1 MPRIPVYQERQQASQ
16 NIALP
21 QAVSPIGGKAISA
34 AGQML
39 EEFAKTQYNF
49 ELETAKAEA
58 AAEMPEQYAE
68 ALQMFEQQKANA
80 QPGAKD
86 FVSTFAKTLDVWAE
100 DKLKS
105 ASSIKRKIMTQS
117 LAQTRKEVL
126 NKALAFQVG
135 EGQAYRK
142 ASVNR
147 GIAASIKAIELDPTP
162 ENLQKQYDDMM
173 PVLLSLDALP
183 SEKLE
188 MTTQLEEGLAESG
201 AKALAERNPGLLLAQ
216 YERGISTGDVNQS
229 NPFLAKLPP
238 EKVDGILK
246 IARANRD
253 TLMVNDFSANG
264 KSPTVMLADM
274 ASGQVGEWSAIWE
287 LMSPVE
293 QDAVKNRY
301 VERVGQTAAVKA
313 NEEKLVKKEN
323 ERKAIDLREQYYRG
337 QIGAN
342 ALISQLKELDEL
354 NPAELKSI
362 LKGDEKEDNYQLIG
376 RLESMVDRGQLGE
389 AQIDE
394 YANNGTISWKSANA
408 LKRQARSGETPM
420 RNAERYIDN
429 ALGVPDPLTPG
440 FTANRLRAA
449 EVKNQLRQKEYD
461 AAQKGQ
467 PFDSFAEAQ
476 SLVSG
481 RIKQEDIQAIKESRD
496 QLRLELTKNGL
507 QYSEDYNKEDL
518 EKAGLNKMTVDR
530 VLRLLKAVRG

>member
-1 MPRIPVYQERQQASQ
+1 MPRIPIYQERQQVSQ

-21 QAVSPIGGKAISA
+21 QAAPSIGGKAIGV
-34 AGQML
+34 AGKML
-39 EEFAKTQYNF
+39 EGFANVQYDIDI
-49 ELETAKAEA
+49 EQAKAEA

-68 ALQMFEQQKANA
+68 ALQLFEQEKTNA

-86 FVSTFAKTLDVWAE
+86 FVSQFAKVLDPWAE
-100 DKLKS
+100 EKLKN
-105 ASSIKRKIMTQS
+105 ASPIKRKIITQS

-126 NKALAFQVG
+126 NKALTFQVG

-142 ASVNR
+142 ERVNR

-173 PVLLSLDALP
+173 PVLLSIDALP
-183 SEKLE
+183 SEKLQ
-188 MTTQLEEGLAESG
+188 MTTKLEEGLAESG

-274 ASGQVGEWSAIWE
+274 ASGQVGEWSSIWE

-313 NEEKLVKKEN
+313 NEEKLVKKAN

-342 ALISQLKELDEL
+342 ALIAELKELDEL
-354 NPAELKSI
+354 NSNELKSI
-362 LKGDEKEDNYQLIG
+362 LKGDDKEDNYQFIG
-376 RLESMVDRGQLGE
+376 RLESMIDRGQLGE

-408 LKRQARSGETPM
+408 LKKQARSGETPM

-440 FTANRLRAA
+440 FTANRLRSA

-461 AAQKGQ
+461 AVQKGQ
-467 PFDSFAEAQ
+467 PFDAFAEAQ
-476 SLVSG
+476 SLISNRV
-481 RIKQEDIQAIKESRD
+481 KQEDIQAIKESRD

-518 EKAGLNKMTVDR
+518 EKAGLNKMSVDR
-530 VLRLLKAVRG
+530 VLRLLKSVRG